1 MGNKYTLYFDTIDKK
16 DLPLVGGK
24 GANLGEMTKAGFQV
38 PFGFC
43 VTTESYKEF
52 ISYNKLYEFI
62 IEEIKNAN
70 IENISKIGSK
80 IREKIE
86 QSEIPE
92 KVEQEIIKS
101 ANYIGIDNY
110 YAVRSSATAED
121 LAFASFAGQQDTY
134 LNIKGKDSLINSVR
148 NCWASLFTDR
158 AILYRLQNKIQHEKV
173 HMSVVVQKMILPDIA
188 GIMFTADPVSG
199 HRGIISIDASYGLGE
214 ALVSGLVSPDIYKF
228 KKESM
233 EIESK
238 NIAEKKLAIMP
249 IRGGGTKKVEITGH
263 KSTSQA
269 MEDSQIKKLAEL
281 GMKIE
286 KHYGSP
292 QDIEWCLE
300 NDNLYIVQ
308 SRAIT
313 SLFPIPSPIP
323 KNDRTHTYISINHLQ
338 VMTDPISPLGM
349 DLFRDMIPFG
359 KEVRR
364 EAKYKILTS
373 AGGRIY
379 ADISGLMHFKKLEEK
394 LLTLLRNADAL
405 MAESLGE
412 LLQRK
417 DCDVKLKEKKSDFK
431 PFLRYITPIAIKV
444 IKNLVFS
451 NTAGTVDFMNNYI
464 RQRENDTLKAILST
478 KQGVERL
485 DVIYKTANLYEDAK
499 IILPYLA
506 PGIIAFKTLERLEI
520 KLLGTSHYTNIIAKG
535 LEGNI
540 TTEMGLLTGDLADM
554 IRKSQNLIDEF
565 ENKDYRTLVSRINK
579 LNGNDKFKRIFND
592 FINKYGVRASGEI
605 DIARE
610 RWIENPEPLVKSIL
624 ATVNTSKERVH
635 REEYR
640 STIEK
645 AKAAAEDMV
654 KEIQAKHG
662 KIKAKIVR
670 RLILVLRNDFPIREH
685 HKFMMMRLCMIF
697 KNALLEEA
705 KVLVEKD
712 YLNEEK
718 DIFYIGFK
726 ELYNSI
732 ENNESLKTL
741 VEKRREEY
749 EHYKKLNAPRVI
761 TSEGEEIKAG
771 YKREN
776 LPEGALVGIPVSS
789 GIIEGIAKVI
799 IDPSEGALNKGEI
812 LVAPFTDPGWTP
824 LFINAGG
831 LVMEVG
837 GLLTHGTVVAR
848 EYGIPAVVGI
858 TEATKKIKNGQKI
871 RVDGNNG
878 YVIIIEE

>member
-1 MGNKYTLYFDTIDKK
+1 MGRKYILYFDEIDKK
-16 DLPLVGGK
+16 DLALVGGK
-24 GANLGEMTKAGFQV
+24 GANLGEMTKAGFSV

-52 ISYNKLYEFI
+52 INYNKLYDFI
-62 IEEIKNAN
+62 VEEIKDAN
-70 IENISKIGSK
+70 IENISIIGTK

-86 QSEIPE
+86 QSEMPE
-92 KVEQEIIKS
+92 KVEQEIIKA
-101 ANYIGIDNY
+101 ANQIGIDNY

-121 LAFASFAGQQDTY
+121 LAFTSFAGQQDTY
-134 LNIKGKDSLINSVR
+134 LNIKGKASLINSVR

-173 HMSVVVQKMILPDIA
+173 YMSVVVQKMVLPDIA

-199 HRGIISIDASYGLGE
+199 HRGVISIDASYGLGE

-228 KKESM
+228 KKESL

-238 NIAEKKLAIMP
+238 KIADKKIAIMP
-249 IRGGGTKKVEITGH
+249 IQGGGTKTVDITGE
-263 KSTSQA
+263 KSVSQV
-269 MEDSQIKKLAEL
+269 MKDSEIKKLAEL
-281 GMKIE
+281 GMEIE
-286 KHYGSP
+286 KHYGCP

-313 SLFPIPSPIP
+313 SLFPLPTPMP
-323 KNDRTHTYISINHLQ
+323 KDDGMHTYISINHLQ
-338 VMTDPISPLGM
+338 VMTDPISPLGI
-349 DLFRDMIPFG
+349 DLFRDMLPFG
-359 KEVRR
+359 KNIKR
-364 EAKYKILTS
+364 EEKYKILAS

-379 ADISGLMHFKKLEEK
+379 ADVSGLMHSEKIKGK
-394 LLTLLRNADAL
+394 LLELLTNADAL
-405 MAESLGE
+405 MAEALRE
-412 LLQRK
+412 LLKRK
-417 DCDVKLKEKKSDFK
+417 DFEKTFKGKRANLK
-431 PFLRYITPIAIKV
+431 PFLKYIAPAAVKV
-444 IKNLVFS
+444 IKNLVFT
-451 NTAGTVDFMNNYI
+451 NPDGTIEFMNNYI
-464 RQRENDTLKAILST
+464 KQREEDTLKAILNAN
-478 KQGVERL
+478 QGVERL
-485 DVIYKTANLYEDAK
+485 NVIYEKASLYEDAK
-499 IILPYLA
+499 KVIPYLA
-506 PGIIAFKTLERLEI
+506 PGIIAFKVLEKLEI
-520 KLLGTSHYTNIIAKG
+520 KLLGTSNYTNIITKG

-540 TTEMGLLTGDLADM
+540 TTKMGLLTGDLADM
-554 IRKSQNLIDEF
+554 VRKSQSLIDEF
-565 ENKDYRTLVSRINK
+565 ENEDYKTLPLRINK
-579 LNGNDKFKRIFND
+579 VKGNDEFKRFFND
-592 FINKYGVRASGEI
+592 FINQYGVRASGEI

-624 ATVNTSKERVH
+624 ATIRTSKEGAH
-635 REEYR
+635 REEYKNI
-640 STIEK
+640 IEK
-645 AKAAAEDMV
+645 AKAAAENMV

-662 KIKAKIVR
+662 KFKAKIAR

-705 KVLVEKD
+705 EVLVQKGH
-712 YLNEEK
+712 LNEEK
-718 DIFYIGFK
+718 DIFYISFE
-726 ELYNSI
+726 ELYKAI
-732 ENNESLKTL
+732 ENNESLKAL
-741 VEKRREEY
+741 VEQRKEEY

-776 LPEGALVGIPVSS
+776 LPEGALIGIPVSS

-799 IDPSEGALNKGEI
+799 TDPSKAALNKGEI
-812 LVAPFTDPGWTP
+812 LIAPFTDPGWTP
-824 LFINAGG
+824 LFINAAG

-858 TEATKKIKNGQKI
+858 SEATQKIKTGQKI

-878 YVIIIEE
+878 YVMVIGQ

>member
-1 MGNKYTLYFDTIDKK
+1 MSRKYILYFDEIDKK
-16 DLPLVGGK
+16 DLALVGGK
-24 GANLGEMTKAGFQV
+24 GANLGEMTKAGFPV

-52 ISYNKLYEFI
+52 INYNKLYDFI
-62 IEEIKNAN
+62 VEEIKDAN
-70 IENISKIGSK
+70 IENIGIIGTK

-86 QSEIPE
+86 QSEMPE
-92 KVEQEIIKS
+92 KVEQEIIKA
-101 ANYIGIDNY
+101 ANQIGIDNY

-134 LNIKGKDSLINSVR
+134 LNIKGKASLINSVR

-158 AILYRLQNKIQHEKV
+158 AILYRLQNKIQHEKI
-173 HMSVVVQKMILPDIA
+173 HMSVVVQKMVLPDIA

-199 HRGIISIDASYGLGE
+199 HRGVISIDASYGLGE

-228 KKESM
+228 KKESL

-238 NIAEKKLAIMP
+238 NIADKKMAIMP
-249 IRGGGTKKVEITGH
+249 IQGGGTRTVDITGE
-263 KSTSQA
+263 KSVSQV
-269 MEDSQIKKLAEL
+269 MKDSEIKKLAEL
-281 GMKIE
+281 GMEIE
-286 KHYGSP
+286 RHYGCP

-313 SLFPIPSPIP
+313 SLFPLPTPMP
-323 KNDRTHTYISINHLQ
+323 KDDGMHTYISINHLQ
-338 VMTDPISPLGM
+338 VMTDPISPLGI
-349 DLFRDMIPFG
+349 DLFRDMLPFG
-359 KEVRR
+359 KNIKR
-364 EAKYKILTS
+364 EEKYKILAS

-379 ADISGLMHFKKLEEK
+379 ADVSGLMHSEKIKGK
-394 LLTLLRNADAL
+394 LLELLTNADVL
-405 MAESLGE
+405 MAEALRE
-412 LLQRK
+412 LLKRK
-417 DCDVKLKEKKSDFK
+417 DFEKTFNRKRANLK
-431 PFLRYITPIAIKV
+431 PFLKYIAPAAVKV
-444 IKNLVFS
+444 IKNLVFT
-451 NTAGTVDFMNNYI
+451 NPDGTIKFMNNYI
-464 RQRENDTLKAILST
+464 KQREEDTLKAILNAN
-478 KQGVERL
+478 QGVERL
-485 DVIYKTANLYEDAK
+485 NVIYKKASLYEDAK
-499 IILPYLA
+499 KVIPYLA
-506 PGIIAFKTLERLEI
+506 PGIIAFKVLEKLEI
-520 KLLGTSHYTNIIAKG
+520 KLLGTSNYTNIITKG

-554 IRKSQNLIDEF
+554 VRKSQSLIDEF
-565 ENKDYRTLVSRINK
+565 ENEDYKTLPLRINK
-579 LNGNDKFKRIFND
+579 VKGNDEFKRFFND
-592 FINKYGVRASGEI
+592 FINQYGVRASGEI

-624 ATVNTSKERVH
+624 ATIRTSKEGAH
-635 REEYR
+635 REEYKN
-640 STIEK
+640 TIEK
-645 AKAAAEDMV
+645 AKAAAENMV

-662 KIKAKIVR
+662 KFKAKIAR

-685 HKFMMMRLCMIF
+685 HKFMMMRICMIF

-705 KVLVEKD
+705 KVLVQKGH
-712 YLNEEK
+712 LNKEK
-718 DIFYIGFK
+718 DIFYISFE
-726 ELYNSI
+726 ELYKAI
-732 ENNESLKTL
+732 ENNESLKAL
-741 VEKRREEY
+741 VEQRKEEY

-776 LPEGALVGIPVSS
+776 LPEGALIGIPVSS

-799 IDPSEGALNKGEI
+799 TDPSKAALNKGEI
-812 LVAPFTDPGWTP
+812 LIAPFTDPGWTP
-824 LFINAGG
+824 LFINAAG

-858 TEATKKIKNGQKI
+858 SEATQKIKTGQKI

-878 YVIIIEE
+878 YVMVIGQ